1 MKDEQEQR
9 HGSPGP
15 TARHPKSTR
24 RRMLIILYERYQKD
38 PLDMLGPDDLLEDGT
53 LTREDLMPNMY
64 YLNDRGLVELMMGYN
79 PGMFAAAR
87 ITVQGI
93 DLVENEYEFNLVFP
107 GAPGALEAAMAD
119 VPVLMERLVE
129 EADFSALDG
138 EERRCL
144 LRDVQYLRDELA
156 RPANRWRADVIRT
169 VLDWI
174 AGFFDDPDEALPSLA
189 KLRRLLEQEK

>member
-1 MKDEQEQR
+1 MTHEREQTS
-9 HGSPGP
+9 GSPEP
-15 TARHPKSTR
+15 SARHPKSVR
-24 RRMLIILYERYQKD
+24 RRVLMVLYERYQKD
-38 PLDMLGPDDLLEDGT
+38 PLDMLGPEDLLEDGT
-53 LTREDLMPNMY
+53 LAREDLMPNMY
-64 YLNDRGLVELMMGYN
+64 YLNDRGLVEVMMGYN

-87 ITVQGI
+87 ITVKGI
-93 DLVENEYEFNLVFP
+93 DVVENEYQFNLVFP
-107 GAPGALEAAMAD
+107 EAPGALEAAMAD

-144 LRDVQYLRDELA
+144 LRDVQYLRDEVA
-156 RPANRWRADVIRT
+156 RPANRWRAHVIGT

-174 AGFFDDPDEALPSLA
+174 AGFFDDPDEVLPSLA